1 MSTATINTAESNNWV
16 AVQFTQEQLET
27 AFAKVRDANDWRAP
41 INAIVSA
48 EDLTVC
54 FSAIEYFTATRATAE
69 RLYGDTYRLTA
80 DGYRRGPAGDN

>member
-1 MSTATINTAESNNWV
+1 MSTVTSNAIETNNWV
-16 AVQFTQEQLET
+16 AVQFTHDQLET
-27 AFAKVRDANDWRAP
+27 AFAKVRAAHDWRGP

-54 FSAIEYFTATRATAE
+54 FLAIEYFTATRATVE
-69 RLYGDTYRLTA
+69 HLYGDTYRLTA